1 MSKGKRLTALTALL
15 ICAMTVISG
24 TLAYF
29 TAQDTAVNTFTVGAV
44 DIDLCEPHWKT
55 EETHIISPG
64 VWIEKDPTVRNTG
77 VNAAYIRV
85 RLVFS
90 DSDIMQNIFG
100 SSFAQASR
108 NGIVAGFDECLWT
121 IQREYDEGDKH
132 IVVLL
137 LNTALAEGNEAVVF
151 TGLNIPCELNEELK
165 PIMGQNITLTA
176 EADAIQ
182 ADGFESAAEAFEH
195 FTGK

>member
-1 MSKGKRLTALTALL
+1 MSKGKGLAALTAVL
-15 ICAMTVISG
+15 ICAVTVIGG

-44 DIDLCEPHWKT
+44 DIDLSEPHWNA
-55 EETHIISPG
+55 EEKHIISPG
-64 VWIEKDPTVRNTG
+64 AWIAKDPTVRNTG

-90 DSDIMQNIFG
+90 NFDVMQNIFG
-100 SSFAQASR
+100 SSFAQASE
-108 NGIVAGFDECLWT
+108 NGVIVGFDNHLWT
-121 IQREYDEGDKH
+121 IQKEYDEGDKH

-137 LNTALAEGNEAVVF
+137 LNTALAEESEAVVF
-151 TGLNIPCELNEELK
+151 TGLNIPSELNEELK
-165 PIMGQNITLTA
+165 PIMGQNVTLTA

-195 FTGK
+195 FSGK